1 MHCHLGQLAGANAV
15 AGGKYVDQV
24 PVELGQSPS
33 FDPVS
38 VAWYGLGAVVPVV
51 IVSRITNLTR
61 LSATDMTTGSV
72 PSCRL
77 ARRAFF
83 GGQHR

>member
-1 MHCHLGQLAGANAV
+1 
-15 AGGKYVDQV
+15 V

-33 FDPVS
+33 FDPVG
-38 VAWYGLGAVVPVV
+38 VAWYGLQSHLPIVVVV
-51 IVSRITNLTR
+51 RVANLTR

-77 ARRAFF
+77 ARKAFF